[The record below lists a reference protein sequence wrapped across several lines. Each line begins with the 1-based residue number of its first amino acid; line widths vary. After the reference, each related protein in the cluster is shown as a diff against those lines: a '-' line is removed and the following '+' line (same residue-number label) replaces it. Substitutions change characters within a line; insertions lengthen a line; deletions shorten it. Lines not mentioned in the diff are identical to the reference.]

1 MVNRKARCGWAT
13 HKQTAQSLDRAA
25 TSRSDPQNCNVYIGN
40 VSQEVADAQLRQ
52 NFEPFG
58 TVTDVKIYRNGTDP
72 RSFRHFMGLPCGPQ
86 INSFGWPTLQDG
98 LVLVELLTTM
108 CMTSFKVA

>member
-40 VSQEVADAQLRQ
+40 VSQEVTDAQLRL

-58 TVTDVKIYRNGTDP
+58 TVTDVKIYRKGMNPRPFGHVMILPLDILWFCLVAHRLLALAGT
-72 RSFRHFMGLPCGPQ
+72 RMR
-86 INSFGWPTLQDG
+86 I
-98 LVLVELLTTM
+98 VL
-108 CMTSFKVA
+108 F